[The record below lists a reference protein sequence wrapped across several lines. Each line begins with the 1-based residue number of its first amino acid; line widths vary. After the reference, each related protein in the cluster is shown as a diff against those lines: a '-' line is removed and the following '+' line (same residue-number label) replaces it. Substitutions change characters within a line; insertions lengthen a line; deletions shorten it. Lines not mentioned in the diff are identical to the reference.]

1 MNQGYGDVAVGG
13 ALCSSTELCRSYD
26 RQLWC
31 HIHRHILPNHF
42 DLRRITLAITGVQK
56 HSEAALLHVRVDGVV
71 GRLMH
76 CALYLATPSV
86 SSSPLK
92 PREHARASRLAR

>member
-42 DLRRITLAITGVQK
+42 DLRRITLRITCWYGAQRNTSQV
-56 HSEAALLHVRVDGVV
+56 HPVVRPFLL
-71 GRLMH
+71 
-76 CALYLATPSV
+76 
-86 SSSPLK
+86 
-92 PREHARASRLAR
+92 